1 MFKLESLGMFLVEGR
16 DLGWLRR
23 RGFRLNVMF
32 SGYVYFFVCIAFLPS
47 EKRKVYLY
55 RLVTSLPLIILT
67 NSMLIS

>member
-1 MFKLESLGMFLVEGR
+1 M
-16 DLGWLRR
+16 GWGGGGSSMGLRR
-23 RGFRLNVMF
+23 GCFRLNIMF

-55 RLVTSLPLIILT
+55 RLVTSLPLITLT